1 MSNFDIGRFSS
12 VGSVTSGGGAGGID
26 RTERFRELHENAVG
40 NSEAA
45 PEAGGS
51 TKTFGEFIKDMVQET
66 NAAGLQADAKMNDV
80 AAGRN
85 KDLHGAVLAM
95 EKADIQFRMLS
106 QVRNKVIEAYREIM
120 RMQV

>member
-1 MSNFDIGRFSS
+1 MSNFGIEFGNKMS
-12 VGSVTSGGGAGGID
+12 GAGGVSD
-26 RTERFRELHENAVG
+26 GFQRLRESRESLIKP
-40 NSEAA
+40 SEAGDA
-45 PEAGGS
+45 GAADGASFGDFLHKMVHEANS
-51 TKTFGEFIKDMVQET
+51 SAQT
-66 NAAGLQADAKMNDV
+66 ADAKMSEV

-95 EKADIQFRMLS
+95 EKADVDFRMLT

>member
-1 MSNFDIGRFSS
+1 MSNFDIGKL
-12 VGSVTSGGGAGGID
+12 GSVTSTSGGFKTD
-26 RTERFRELHENAVG
+26 QFRELHENAVG
-40 NSEAA
+40 ANEGAS
-45 PEAGGS
+45 EAGG
-51 TKTFGEFIKDMVQET
+51 TKTFGEFIKEMVNET
-66 NAAGLQADAKMNDV
+66 NTTGIAADSKMKDV

-95 EKADIQFRMLS
+95 EKADIQFRMLT

>member
-1 MSNFDIGRFSS
+1 MSNFDIGKI
-12 VGSVTSGGGAGGID
+12 GSVTSSGGGIKTD
-26 RTERFRELHENAVG
+26 QFREMHERAVG
-40 NSEAA
+40 ETEAGS
-45 PEAGGS
+45 EAGGAKS
-51 TKTFGEFIKDMVQET
+51 FGEFIKEMVNET
-66 NAAGLQADAKMNDV
+66 NTAGLHADSKMGEV

-95 EKADIQFRMLS
+95 EKADIQFRMLT

>member
-1 MSNFDIGRFSS
+1 MSQFSIEF
-12 VGSVTSGGGAGGID
+12 GSRMST
-26 RTERFRELHENAVG
+26 
-40 NSEAA
+40 
-45 PEAGGS
+45 GGS
-51 TKTFGEFIKDMVQET
+51 IDSSSLREQRENIAPAGESGASGKATTFGDFLQNLVQET
-66 NAAGLQADAKMNDV
+66 NQAAVTADQKLQDV

-95 EKADIQFRMLS
+95 EKADVQFRLLS